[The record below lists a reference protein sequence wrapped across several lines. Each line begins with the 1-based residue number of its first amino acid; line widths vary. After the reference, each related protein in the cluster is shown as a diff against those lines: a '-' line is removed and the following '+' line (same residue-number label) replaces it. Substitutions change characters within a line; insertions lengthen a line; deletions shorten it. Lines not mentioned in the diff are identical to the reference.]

1 MPDRNP
7 AFLLALFTL
16 WWGLPIGHCAPAPP
30 NIVVL
35 LADDM
40 GFSDLGCTGSEIETP
55 HLDKLAN
62 DGVLFTQCYNTSRCC
77 PSRAALLTGRY
88 QWDAGLGHMN
98 TTKSPYPEYQQV
110 LSLETPTLAEALR
123 DIGYQTFMAGKW
135 HVGDPRE
142 HWPDKRGFDHFYGTP
157 TGGGLYFFP
166 SPFYD
171 RPIYRDGTRVE
182 PEGEWYSTDGFTDGA
197 IDFLRTQR
205 DPDHPFFLY
214 LAYIAPHF
222 PLQAKAEDIEK
233 YQETYRGGYEPIR
246 RRRFAK
252 QRRLGVIPDGFP
264 LSEPTYPD
272 WNAIADPAQEARKMA
287 VYAAQVDCMDQNIGR
302 LITTLRDIDALE
314 NTLILFLSD
323 NGACATDF
331 NRTPSE
337 PIGSRLS
344 NATYGPWHNVSN
356 TPYRLAKRQEH
367 EGGIATPLIA
377 YWPEGILDPG
387 RIVDSIT
394 HIMDVFPTC
403 LEIAQIGNRV
413 APESDGESFASVLK
427 GQDREKERALF
438 WEHEGNRA
446 ARLGDWKL
454 VAVRGGPWELYNLA
468 ADPFETID
476 LAADRP
482 EKRSQME
489 RLYAD
494 WAEEHGVR
502 PWPLPKPSP

>member
-1 MPDRNP
+1 ME
-7 AFLLALFTL
+7 AAEK
-16 WWGLPIGHCAPAPP
+16 P
-30 NIVVL
+30 NIIVI

-62 DGVLFTQCYNTSRCC
+62 EGVLFTQCYNTSRCC

-123 DIGYQTFMAGKW
+123 DLDYKTFMAGKW

-157 TGGGLYFFP
+157 TGGGLYFYP

-171 RPIYRDGTRVE
+171 RPIYRDGARVE

-197 IDFLRTQR
+197 IDFLTNER
-205 DPDHPFFLY
+205 DPERPFFLY

-222 PLQAKAEDIEK
+222 PLQAKESDIEK
-233 YQETYRGGYEPIR
+233 YEDLYHEGYEPVR
-246 RRRFAK
+246 RQRFEK
-252 QRRLGVIPDGFP
+252 QQRLRILPEGLT

-272 WNAIADPAQEARKMA
+272 WDAIADPAQEARKMA

-302 LITTLRDIDALE
+302 LIATLRDIDALE

-331 NRTPSE
+331 NRTPSK
-337 PIGSRLS
+337 PIGSRES
-344 NATYGPWHNVSN
+344 NATYGAWHNVSN

-377 YWPEGILDPG
+377 HWPEGILEPG

-403 LEIAQIGNRV
+403 LEIAQAGNRA
-413 APESDGESFASVLK
+413 APESDGESFAAIFK
-427 GQDREKERALF
+427 GRGRGQERALY

-454 VAVRGGPWELYNLA
+454 VAVRGAPWELYNLA

-476 LAADRP
+476 LAADHP
-482 EKRSQME
+482 DKLSELES
-489 RLYAD
+489 LYRN
-494 WAEEHGVR
+494 WAEEQGVR
-502 PWPLPKPSP
+502 PWPLAKR